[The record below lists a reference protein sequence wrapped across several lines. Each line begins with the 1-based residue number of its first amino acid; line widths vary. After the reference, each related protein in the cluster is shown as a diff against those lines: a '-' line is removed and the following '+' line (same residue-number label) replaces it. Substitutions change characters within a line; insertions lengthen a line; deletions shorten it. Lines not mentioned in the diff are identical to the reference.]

1 MKQIVIIGAGAAGCF
16 AAINA
21 ARRFKKNKYI
31 IVEATQRPLTKVLI
45 SGGGRCNVTHNCF
58 DPNILVKNYPRGSK
72 ELIGAMHIF
81 GPQDTCKWFA
91 DEKITLVAEQDGRMF
106 PSTNSSKTIST
117 CLLNLIEK
125 ENIYLQKGKKV
136 KTLKKI
142 KNIFNLEF
150 QDGSVLQADMIM
162 LSTGSSPLGHSLAK
176 YLGHTITPTSP
187 SLFTFKITDTFLTG
201 LMGQSV
207 PQAQLSLSFTDEI
220 SKKKWQQ
227 TGPVLITH
235 WGLSGPAVLKLS
247 AFAATQLQQA
257 KYQAKLTVNWLGN
270 KNYEQCFREIW
281 RHKENNMKKE
291 CKAQAFFS
299 LSKKMWI
306 KFLGTES
313 NKKWADIS
321 KESIKQISQ
330 QLCGQKFL
338 ITGKGIFKEEFV
350 TCGGV
355 KRNEINFKTMESKIT
370 NSLFFAGEIIDIDG
384 ITGGFN
390 FQNAWTGAWIAS
402 HNLG

>member
-72 ELIGAMHIF
+72 ELIGAMHRF
-81 GPQDTCKWFA
+81 GAQDTCKWFA

-150 QDGSVLQADMIM
+150 QDGSTLQADMIM

-176 YLGHTITPTSP
+176 YLGHTITPTAP